1 MKKNT
6 SSARAKTAHSSEQ
19 SMTVAATTQ
28 EMIGL
33 SRATK
38 HHAVVGLDVG
48 DRHTHYCVLDL
59 DGAVVAEGVAATRE
73 PSLRL
78 QFEGKPRLRIALE
91 VGTHSPWVS
100 RLLMALGHEV
110 LVANPRKVRLIS
122 ENDSKRDRADA
133 RLLARLAQVGPVL
146 LSPIHHRSAKV
157 QTDLAVVRAREV
169 AVQTRTKIV
178 NAVRGIVKST
188 GQRLP
193 GSTTGTFAQK
203 AKTACPD
210 VLQPALLPLLRLVEA
225 LTHEIQVY
233 DRLITEKATREYPAT
248 QAIQSIHGVGA
259 LTALAFILVLDD
271 DPGRF
276 RRSRDVGC
284 YVGLRPKQR
293 ESGRSSPQLGITKA
307 GDPLLRRL
315 ATQSAQYILGPFG
328 RDSALRRWGL
338 GLASR
343 GGKNAKKRAVVAV
356 ARKLVILMHRLWVT
370 QETYD
375 PMRGVMVRP
384 AA

>member
-6 SSARAKTAHSSEQ
+6 SGEPPKPAGSPARSRTIPEAGPTRIEVSSATR
-19 SMTVAATTQ
+19 
-28 EMIGL
+28 
-33 SRATK
+33 

-48 DRHTHYCVLDL
+48 DRRTHYCVLDL
-59 DGAVVAEGVAATRE
+59 EGAVGAEGVVATNE
-73 PSLRL
+73 TSLRL
-78 QFEGKPRLRIALE
+78 QFDGKPRLRIALE
-91 VGTHSPWVS
+91 VGTHSPWIS
-100 RLLMALGHEV
+100 RLLTALGHDV
-110 LVANPRKVRLIS
+110 LVANSRKVRLIS

-133 RLLARLAQVGPVL
+133 RLLARLAQVGPAL

-157 QTDLAVVRAREV
+157 QTDLALVRAREV
-169 AVQTRTKIV
+169 AIETRTKIV

-188 GQRLP
+188 GHRLP
-193 GSTTGTFAQK
+193 GSTTLTFAHK
-203 AKTACPD
+203 AGLACPE
-210 VLQPALLPLLRLVEA
+210 VLHPALLPLLRLVEQ
-225 LTHEIQVY
+225 LTDEIQAY
-233 DRLITEKATREYPAT
+233 DRLVTEKATREYPAT
-248 QAIQSIHGVGA
+248 KAIQSIHGVGA
-259 LTALAFILVLDD
+259 LTALAFVLVLNN

-284 YVGLRPKQR
+284 YIGLRPKQR
-293 ESGRSSPQLGITKA
+293 ESGQSAPQLGITKA
-307 GDPLLRRL
+307 GDPLVRRL

-356 ARKLVILMHRLWVT
+356 ARKLVVLMHRLWVT

-375 PMRGVMVRP
+375 PMRGCLVRP

>member
-1 MKKNT
+1 MKKN
-6 SSARAKTAHSSEQ
+6 SSVEPTKTARSADPS
-19 SMTVAATTQ
+19 AAADAAPRRA
-28 EMIGL
+28 
-33 SRATK
+33 SRATA

-59 DGAVVAEGVAATRE
+59 DGTVVGEGVIATKE
-73 PSLRL
+73 GSLRL

-100 RLLMALGHEV
+100 RLLTRLDHQV

-122 ENDSKRDRADA
+122 ENDSKHDRADA
-133 RLLARLAQVGPVL
+133 RLLARLAQVGPAL
-146 LSPIHHRSAKV
+146 LSPIHHRSAEI
-157 QTDLAVVRAREV
+157 QTDLALVRAREV

-178 NAVRGIVKST
+178 NVVRGIVKST

-193 GSTTGTFAQK
+193 GSTTLTFAQK
-203 AKTACPD
+203 ARTACPE

-225 LTHEIQVY
+225 LTDEIQGY
-233 DRLITEKATREYPAT
+233 DRLVTEKANRDYPAT
-248 QAIQSIHGVGA
+248 KAIQSINGVGA
-259 LTALAFILVLDD
+259 LTALTFVLVLNN

-293 ESGRSSPQLGITKA
+293 ESGMNSPQLRITKA
-307 GDPLLRRL
+307 GDSLLRRL

-328 RDSALRRWGL
+328 PDSALRRWGL

-343 GGKNAKKRAVVAV
+343 GGR
-356 ARKLVILMHRLWVT
+356 T
-370 QETYD
+370 Q
-375 PMRGVMVRP
+375 RSGRSWR
-384 AA
+384 

>member
-1 MKKNT
+1 MKKNSRVEPT
-6 SSARAKTAHSSEQ
+6 KTARCVDRSS
-19 SMTVAATTQ
+19 VAANAAPT
-28 EMIGL
+28 GA
-33 SRATK
+33 SRATG

-59 DGAVVAEGVAATRE
+59 DGTVVGEGVVATKEA
-73 PSLRL
+73 SLRL

-100 RLLMALGHEV
+100 RLLTGLGHDV

-133 RLLARLAQVGPVL
+133 RLLARLAQVGPAL
-146 LSPIHHRSAKV
+146 LSPIHHRSAEI
-157 QTDLAVVRAREV
+157 QTDLALVRAREV

-193 GSTTGTFAQK
+193 GSTTLTFAQK
-203 AKTACPD
+203 ARSACPE

-225 LTHEIQVY
+225 LTDEIQGY
-233 DRLITEKATREYPAT
+233 DRLVTEKATHDYPAT
-248 QAIQSIHGVGA
+248 KAIQSISGVGA
-259 LTALAFILVLDD
+259 LTALTFVLVLNN

-293 ESGRSSPQLGITKA
+293 ESGMSSPQLRITKA

-338 GLASR
+338 DLASH
-343 GGKNAKKRAVVAV
+343 GGKNAKKRAIVAV
-356 ARKLVILMHRLWVT
+356 ARKLVILMHRLWIT
-370 QETYD
+370 QEQYD
-375 PMRGVMVRP
+375 PMRGLIVRP

>member
-1 MKKNT
+1 MKKN
-6 SSARAKTAHSSEQ
+6 SSVEPATIARSADRSATAAL
-19 SMTVAATTQ
+19 AAP
-28 EMIGL
+28 IKAF
-33 SRATK
+33 RASG
-38 HHAVVGLDVG
+38 HDAVVGLDVG

-59 DGAVVAEGVAATRE
+59 DGTVVGEGAIATKE
-73 PSLRL
+73 ASLRL

-100 RLLMALGHEV
+100 RLLTQLGHEV

-122 ENDSKRDRADA
+122 ESDSKRDRADA
-133 RLLARLAQVGPVL
+133 RLLARLAQVGPAL
-146 LSPIHHRSAKV
+146 LSPIQHRSAEI
-157 QTDLAVVRAREV
+157 QTDLSLVRAREV

-193 GSTTGTFAQK
+193 RSTTLTFAQK
-203 AKTACPD
+203 ARTACPD
-210 VLQPALLPLLRLVEA
+210 VLQPALVPLLRLVEA
-225 LTHEIQVY
+225 LTDEIQEY
-233 DRLITEKATREYPAT
+233 DRLVTEKATRDYPAT
-248 QAIQSIHGVGA
+248 KAIQSINGVGA
-259 LTALAFILVLDD
+259 LTALSFVLVLNN
-271 DPGRF
+271 DPERF

-293 ESGRSSPQLGITKA
+293 ESGMSSPQLGITKA

-343 GGKNAKKRAVVAV
+343 GGKNAKKRAIVAV
-356 ARKLVILMHRLWVT
+356 ARKLVILMHRLWIT
-370 QETYD
+370 QEAYD
-375 PMRGVMVRP
+375 PMRGLSVRR